1 MQVVEPSSGE
11 RMLFN
16 KTWFGNAGNKIPILP
31 QNDIDIANFLLM
43 YCEDVLI
50 TAQLTMNEADL
61 PTDSEI

>member
-1 MQVVEPSSGE
+1 MGKE
-11 RMLFN
+11 RFLI
-16 KTWFGNAGNKIPILP
+16 KHGNKIPILP

-61 PTDSEI
+61 PADSEI